1 MTTTPFGG
9 PRLAAVLAVAR
20 RDLLEFVR
28 DRRTLVI
35 TLLMP
40 MVMYPVLAMSSLLGL
55 RTALSDIEARQAAR
69 RLVVAVSGAD
79 AEPFAARMRQAVA
92 TAAADPPADW
102 PAGIA
107 VDVTSP
113 EEAAARLD
121 SGRADVWLPVGPGT
135 VENLDGTGTVRLE
148 ARASAVRP
156 MEGRV
161 RGHVLAV
168 LEAVANDARA
178 RRVARAG
185 LAATT
190 LVPLAVEFPAGGP
203 AAADSARGVLPTA
216 AGAVLVLL
224 ALLTATGAFYPAIDA
239 IAGEKERGTIET
251 LLIAPC
257 RAGDIVFGKYL
268 AVLVVTL
275 ATLAMNAVSLGLTGT
290 VLARVVPTG
299 FLGVGLAG
307 IAACAGVALIAYVG
321 LASVAAGLCLAV
333 TSASKSVKEA
343 QNTLTP
349 VILLVSG
356 LAGAA
361 LLPGLGTTALA
372 AVPFA
377 GQVAVAKAVLEV
389 GDPPADAAEQLRLV
403 GLRLAISLAAS
414 GLVSWLLLRAT
425 TAAVTDEEILF
436 RGPDAVAAR
445 GWRPAPRAVPTAGQG
460 IAAATV
466 GLAGLWYAQGLAP
479 TDLERA
485 LPVQMALAT
494 LLPLVILGWWQ
505 RVDLDATFRLRR
517 PAATTGRGLTCLAA
531 ALVAGGCLFVV
542 GAAAFLALRGS
553 QLSPDARDLAT
564 RIMALLGARPLWVV
578 WLLLAVLPAVCE
590 EALFRG
596 WMLAAL
602 AGERPSRGRALTAVV
617 VQAACFA
624 AFHLLPERMPQTL
637 ALGLLLGWMTLRCGS
652 LLPAVLGHLAHNSV
666 PLGLVALAADQDA
679 ARQAVDPTPAL
690 PPGMLIAAVG
700 CLGVATA
707 AFWLATRGPHRTVA
721 T

>member
-1 MTTTPFGG
+1 MSSAPFGG
-9 PRLAAVLAVAR
+9 RRLAAALAVAR

-79 AEPFAARMRQAVA
+79 AEPFAARMREAVA
-92 TAAADPPADW
+92 AAAADPPADW
-102 PAGIA
+102 PAGVA
-107 VDVTSP
+107 VDVIAP

-121 SGRADVWLPVGPGT
+121 SGRADVWLPVGAGT
-135 VENLDGTGTVRLE
+135 VANLDGSGTVRLDV
-148 ARASAVRP
+148 RASRVRP
-156 MEGRV
+156 MESRV
-161 RGHVLAV
+161 RGHCLAV

-190 LVPLAVEFPAGGP
+190 LAPLTVDFPAGGP
-203 AAADSARGVLPTA
+203 AGADAARGVLPTA

-268 AVLVVTL
+268 AVLAVTL
-275 ATLAMNAVSLGLTGT
+275 ATLAMNAVSIGLTGT
-290 VLARVVPTG
+290 VLARYMPSG
-299 FLGVGLAG
+299 FLGVGLVG
-307 IAACAGVALIAYVG
+307 LAACAAVALVAYLG
-321 LASVAAGLCLAV
+321 LASVAASLCLAV

-389 GDPPADAAEQLRLV
+389 SDPPADMADQLRLV
-403 GLRLAISLAAS
+403 GLRLAFSLAAS

-460 IAAATV
+460 VAAAAI

-479 TDLERA
+479 ADLGRA
-485 LPVQMALAT
+485 IPVHMALAT

-505 RVDLDATFRLRR
+505 RVDRGATFRLRR
-517 PAATTGRGLTCLAA
+517 PAGTAGRGLTCLAA
-531 ALVAGGCLFVV
+531 AAVAGGCLFVA
-542 GAAAFLALRGS
+542 GAGALLALRGD
-553 QLSPDARDLAT
+553 QLSPEARDLAT
-564 RIMALLGARPLWVV
+564 RIMALLGAKPLWAV

-596 WMLAAL
+596 WMLAGL

-666 PLGLVALAADQDA
+666 PLGLVALAADTDA
-679 ARQAVDPTPAL
+679 ARHTVDSAPAL
-690 PPGMLIAAVG
+690 PPGMLVAAVG
-700 CLGVATA
+700 CLGVAVA
-707 AFWLATRGPHRTVA
+707 AFWLATRGPRRTVA